1 MHCNPVKPEL
11 QHVSLKVCVFYL
23 LIKYNNA
30 YSVESGVHC
39 SQSKCCICNREKK
52 STAIPMYFSVN
63 KNVLIL
69 VVLTFQLTLS
79 VFLTLTRDPD
89 D

>member
-1 MHCNPVKPEL
+1 MLTAWKVEFIVHNP
-11 QHVSLKVCVFYL
+11 
-23 LIKYNNA
+23 
-30 YSVESGVHC
+30 SVIYVIG
-39 SQSKCCICNREKK
+39 KKK